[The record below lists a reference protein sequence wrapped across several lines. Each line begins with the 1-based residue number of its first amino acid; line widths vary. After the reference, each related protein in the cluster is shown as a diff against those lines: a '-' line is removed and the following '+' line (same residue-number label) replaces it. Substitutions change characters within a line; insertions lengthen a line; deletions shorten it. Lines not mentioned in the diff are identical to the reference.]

1 MRCAEG
7 EGGLSAGPKIGLESI
22 RDARVSLRQV
32 VLKRTY
38 KLLVIFST
46 LSTGH
51 AYQSSRTRSGMV
63 CQLTR
68 SRLRFRRRR

>member
-7 EGGLSAGPKIGLESI
+7 EGRLSAGPKVGLEGI
-22 RDARVSLRQV
+22 RDAGVSLRQV

-38 KLLVIFST
+38 KLSVSFSHSVRVI
-46 LSTGH
+46 
-51 AYQSSRTRSGMV
+51 AYQSSRTRSGTV

-68 SRLRFRRRR
+68 SRLRFRRHR